1 MSKKQSIPGIY
12 MKLEWASIL
21 EELSNEQVGIITK
34 NLFRLVEE
42 RELLEMDITARLL
55 FKATFGE
62 VQAFNIKRYNEVIL
76 TRSENG
82 KLGGAPKGNQNAK
95 KKSEVEENNQKQ
107 AKQAI
112 DIPRHTDKE
121 SIKETESISS
131 ISTNNS
137 IYTSNDIS
145 KESNIVELIS
155 KQVSSSGIVESEN
168 KKKNNSYSSSSL
180 PPGAMTTAEYERR
193 KNIIK

>member
-1 MSKKQSIPGIY
+1 

-137 IYTSNDIS
+137 IYTCNDIS

-180 PPGAMTTAEYERR
+180 PPGAITTAEYERR

>member
-62 VQAFNIKRYNEVIL
+62 VQSFNIKRYNEVIL

-112 DIPRHTDKE
+112 DIARNTDKE

-155 KQVSSSGIVESEN
+155 KQVSSSGIVESEI